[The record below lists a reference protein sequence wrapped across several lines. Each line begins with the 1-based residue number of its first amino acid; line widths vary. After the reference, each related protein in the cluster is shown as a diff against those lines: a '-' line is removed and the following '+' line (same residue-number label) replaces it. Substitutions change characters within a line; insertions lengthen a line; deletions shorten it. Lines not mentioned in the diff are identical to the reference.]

1 MSDLAHDR
9 EVKIRRYKSK
19 KALEERLEKL
29 ASYVDQPHVDEETK
43 REFNLTLVQR
53 WLCVAQDDIISLQNE
68 LDILA
73 KGSPINENNINV
85 TRSEPLRPFIITR
98 SAAQA
103 AVFGAGYP
111 SLPTMTIE
119 EFYDQQVAAGLLPPP
134 KPILQSGSR
143 PNVVRIDP
151 SAEEREAE
159 EKKKANQDEL
169 EDADDPDMLSKA
181 RSFDEFKDEH
191 RRETLTKTMSKKP
204 KVQFIQN
211 EEPSFIK
218 EFKQRAGIPTA
229 ATIDSKRT
237 ELSLDDNDEDNRPD
251 EQPQIVFDP
260 CSDVHELE
268 ARAFIKQ
275 WQYEHKLGH
284 IEETNVKNEEPGV
297 PSRIMFRSAEERC
310 SDGKI
315 PVKRTNSEIHSN
327 NRPLPPQQQK
337 RTIRDRSPIDSKRK
351 DTKCSLL
358 SFDLDEDEG

>member
-1 MSDLAHDR
+1 MNDRLPDVFAQVLKKYSEVSDYKGSYADPKFKDLLMIACRFCENAMNMVNELRLFSKNESLDDLSSAEIRYICLPALLGYFNSQKNEDRPSCIRLALDFFKLCSDYGVLFPSGVSLEKNNHSSGQSSMSDLAHDR

-43 REFNLTLVQR
+43 REFNVTLVQR

-68 LDILA
+68 LDILE
-73 KGSPINENNINV
+73 KGNSINENNRNV

-134 KPILQSGSR
+134 RPISQSGSR
-143 PNVVRIDP
+143 PNVTRIDP

-191 RRETLTKTMSKKP
+191 RRGSGNRM
-204 KVQFIQN
+204 N
-211 EEPSFIK
+211 
-218 EFKQRAGIPTA
+218 RA
-229 ATIDSKRT
+229 
-237 ELSLDDNDEDNRPD
+237 
-251 EQPQIVFDP
+251 
-260 CSDVHELE
+260 
-268 ARAFIKQ
+268 
-275 WQYEHKLGH
+275 
-284 IEETNVKNEEPGV
+284 
-297 PSRIMFRSAEERC
+297 
-310 SDGKI
+310 
-315 PVKRTNSEIHSN
+315 
-327 NRPLPPQQQK
+327 
-337 RTIRDRSPIDSKRK
+337 
-351 DTKCSLL
+351 
-358 SFDLDEDEG
+358 

>member
-1 MSDLAHDR
+1 MNDRLPDVFSQVLKKYSEVADYKGSYADPKFKDLLVIACRLCENAMNMVNELCLFSENESLDDLSSAEIRYICLPALLGYFNSQKNEDRLSCIRLALSLYKDFFKLCSDYGVLFPSGVSLEKNNHSSGQSSMSDLAHDR

-29 ASYVDQPHVDEETK
+29 ASYVDQPHIDEETK

-134 KPILQSGSR
+134 KSILQSGSR

-169 EDADDPDMLSKA
+169 EDADDPDILSKA
-181 RSFDEFKDEH
+181 RSLDEFKDEH
-191 RRETLTKTMSKKP
+191 RRGSGNRM
-204 KVQFIQN
+204 N
-211 EEPSFIK
+211 
-218 EFKQRAGIPTA
+218 RA
-229 ATIDSKRT
+229 
-237 ELSLDDNDEDNRPD
+237 
-251 EQPQIVFDP
+251 
-260 CSDVHELE
+260 
-268 ARAFIKQ
+268 
-275 WQYEHKLGH
+275 
-284 IEETNVKNEEPGV
+284 
-297 PSRIMFRSAEERC
+297 
-310 SDGKI
+310 
-315 PVKRTNSEIHSN
+315 
-327 NRPLPPQQQK
+327 
-337 RTIRDRSPIDSKRK
+337 
-351 DTKCSLL
+351 
-358 SFDLDEDEG
+358 